1 MVARTAPPAR
11 RNTAIAASVFYFLT
25 IPFLILVLI
34 GNTHI
39 NGVLNDIYFFK
50 LDVSHII
57 PISVANSQLLNSV
70 ARSLGLHDFYSVG
83 LWSYCEGYNDEGVT
97 HCSNPKPL
105 FWFNPVAVLVSQLL
119 AGATIAL
126 PSEVNT
132 VLTLLRIGSRVMFVF
147 FLTSICLNFV
157 LLLASPLAMRS
168 RWWSVVLTVFGGL
181 SGVFVTVAAIIATAI
196 SIAAKVAL
204 TAQDQLNISADIG
217 IKMFV
222 FMWIA
227 AVFTDVAF
235 LLHAAMGCCCRR
247 VKVNDSSA
255 QATRSSSMEEKSLK
269 LPNFVRRRK
278 GGQAE
283 SPDGQASR

>member
-1 MVARTAPPAR
+1 MAANRTAPPAR
-11 RNTAIAASVFYFLT
+11 RNTSIAASIFYFLS

-39 NGVLNDIYFFK
+39 NGVLNDLYFFK

-83 LWSYCEGYNDEGVT
+83 LWSYCED
-97 HCSNPKPL
+97 PKPL
-105 FWFNPVAVLVSQLL
+105 FWFNPVSVLVSQLL

-132 VLTLLRIGSRVMFVF
+132 VLTLLKIGSRVMFVF
-147 FLTSICLNFV
+147 FLTSICMNFV
-157 LLLASPLAMRS
+157 LLLASPLVMRT
-168 RWWSVVLTVFGGL
+168 RWWSLCLTIFGFL

-196 SIAAKVAL
+196 SVAAKVAL
-204 TAQDQLNISADIG
+204 TAQDQLNIRTDIG

-222 FMWIA
+222 FMWLA
-227 AVFTDVAF
+227 AIFTDIAF
-235 LLHAAMGCCCRR
+235 LLHAAMGCCCRPLR
-247 VKVNDSSA
+247 RDNGTA
-255 QATRSSSMEEKSLK
+255 PAARSPSTEEKSPK
-269 LPNFVRRRK
+269 LPSFVRRRR
-278 GGQAE
+278 GQAP
-283 SPDGQASR
+283 SSDTQASQ